1 MRGVWPG
8 VAWMEVPKRSKSW
21 LSWVVNDTFG
31 GSKNAIQLSIRSSR
45 GSAHPS
51 TLAHSTPL
59 TRPRPSAVALQPFP
73 AGQAAIRN
81 IPRGEKSCITHCQE
95 SHHTAS
101 MDAQEGKSIK
111 AGRVPENLWKR
122 PNFLR
127 VFPSASVPRRVSA
140 GRKNYSDF
148 IASTVGDQ

>member
-1 MRGVWPG
+1 MAG
-8 VAWMEVPKRSKSW
+8 PKWSKSW
-21 LSWVVNDTFG
+21 LSRVVNDTFG

-101 MDAQEGKSIK
+101 MDAQSEGKSIK
-111 AGRVPENLWKR
+111 VPENLWKR

-127 VFPSASVPRRVSA
+127 VFPSASVPWRVSA